1 MLFEN
6 EEIITLNEL
15 SGVESD
21 KEKTVKIILKHG
33 GEIIVKCKDF
43 SVTKSAGLVMGY
55 EISGIRNCDYP
66 MYIDKG
72 QIAAILYVKE
82 GENI

>member
-1 MLFEN
+1 MFEN

-43 SVTKSAGLVMGY
+43 SVTKSAGLIMGY
-55 EISGIRNCDYP
+55 EINGIKNCDYP

-82 GENI
+82 GGDI